1 MHGSLAFSGYFHGYY
16 LCYFVTYFKN
26 EELSSQCY
34 NCRIMQVLNDKEHSP
49 RRSIKELPDQ
59 LVSQIAAG
67 EVIERPASVLK
78 ELVENAIDADATRIE
93 VRLESGGIKRL
104 TVIDNGRGIPK
115 EELPLALKRHATSKI
130 RDLNELEHVLSLGF
144 RGEALASIASVSAMR
159 LTSRTADQST
169 AYSIHE
175 GEVGVAAGVQ
185 GTKVDVEDLFFKTP
199 ARRKFLKSEATEAA
213 HCKVALERIAIAH
226 PTIEFRLVNN
236 GKPVLILP
244 IEESRSRVNRIL
256 PDEFAHAQR
265 NVYAE
270 TASIRVY
277 GWVGLP
283 TAGRARTD
291 AQYCYV
297 NGRFVRDKLLAHA
310 VKNAYVDVLH
320 NQLQPMY
327 CLFVDIDPVKV
338 DVNVHPTKSELRF
351 RDSQWVHQ
359 FVMHAV
365 QNALAPALAGLSEHS
380 ENQEVAVVSIPKS
393 VTIEE
398 NETPNVSSGSYQ
410 LRPQSGPSY
419 EPSQLNRYLDFYQT
433 HSASSHS
440 RTLPDTVEAIRSGTL
455 EQDPKE
461 HEKLAYPLGR
471 ALGQVGGVFIIAEN
485 DHGMVVVD
493 MHAAHER
500 IVYEKLK
507 QQMDVQKI
515 AVQQLLI
522 PLVFRVDAE
531 EMATFEDNRSLLL
544 SLGIEL
550 ETASP
555 THLRLRAVPAVLA
568 GDIEKTGETLICE
581 LLADIKKYGNS
592 NLVDEKRNEILAT
605 MACHGA
611 VRAHRYLSHEEMNAL
626 LRQMETTERIDQCNH
641 GRPTWVQV
649 SMSDL
654 DKLFMRGK

>member
-1 MHGSLAFSGYFHGYY
+1 MKSLANA
-16 LCYFVTYFKN
+16 KI
-26 EELSSQCY
+26 SS
-34 NCRIMQVLNDKEHSP
+34 IMQVSNNTEHSP
-49 RRSIKELPDQ
+49 KRAIRELSDQ

-104 TVIDNGRGIPK
+104 TVTDNGRGIAK

-144 RGEALASIASVSAMR
+144 RGEALASIASVSAMT
-159 LTSRTADQST
+159 LTSRTAEQSC

-175 GEVGVAAGVQ
+175 GEVEVAAGGQ
-185 GTKVDVEDLFFKTP
+185 GTKVEVEDLFFKTP

-236 GKPVLILP
+236 GKPVLVLP
-244 IEESRSRVNRIL
+244 IEESRSRVNRVM

-265 NVYAE
+265 EVYAE
-270 TASIRVY
+270 TASARVY

-310 VKNAYVDVLH
+310 VKNAYADVLH

-365 QNALAPALAGLSEHS
+365 QNALAPALAGIGEESHQVQSEHS
-380 ENQEVAVVSIPKS
+380 AVTHNEDTRSHGAATQGASRTFELKS
-393 VTIEE
+393 QAA
-398 NETPNVSSGSYQ
+398 PA
-410 LRPQSGPSY
+410 Y

-433 HSASSHS
+433 KSHSSHGK
-440 RTLPDTVEAIRSGTL
+440 TVPDAVEAIRSGASFETAV
-455 EQDPKE
+455 E
-461 HEKLAYPLGR
+461 HEKLSYPLGR
-471 ALGQVGGVFIIAEN
+471 ALGQVGGVFIVAEN
-485 DHGMVVVD
+485 DHGMVLVD

-507 QQMDVQKI
+507 KQMDAQKVAI
-515 AVQQLLI
+515 QQLLI
-522 PLVFRVDAE
+522 PLVFRADAE
-531 EMATFEDNRSLLL
+531 EMATFEDNQSLLL

-550 ETASP
+550 EAASP

-568 GDIEKTGETLICE
+568 GDIEKTGEALIAE
-581 LLADIKKYGNS
+581 LLADIKKFGGS
-592 NLVDEKRNEILAT
+592 TLLEEKRNEILAT

-611 VRAHRYLSHEEMNAL
+611 VRAHRYLSLEEMNAL
-626 LRQMETTERIDQCNH
+626 LRQMEQTERIDQCNH
-641 GRPTWVQV
+641 GRPTWIQLT
-649 SMSDL
+649 MTDL
-654 DKLFMRGK
+654 DKFFMRGK

>member
-1 MHGSLAFSGYFHGYY
+1 MKSLANA
-16 LCYFVTYFKN
+16 KI
-26 EELSSQCY
+26 SS
-34 NCRIMQVLNDKEHSP
+34 IMQVSNNTEHSP
-49 RRSIKELPDQ
+49 KRAIRELSDQ

-104 TVIDNGRGIPK
+104 TVTDNGRGIAK

-144 RGEALASIASVSAMR
+144 RGEALASIASVSAMT
-159 LTSRTADQST
+159 LTSRTAEQSC

-175 GEVGVAAGVQ
+175 GEVEVAAGGQ

-236 GKPVLILP
+236 GKPVLVLP
-244 IEESRSRVNRIL
+244 IEESRSRVNRVM
-256 PDEFAHAQR
+256 PDEFSHAQR
-265 NVYAE
+265 EVYAE
-270 TASIRVY
+270 TASARVY

-310 VKNAYVDVLH
+310 VKNAYADVLH

-365 QNALAPALAGLSEHS
+365 QNALAPALAGIGEESHQVQSEHS
-380 ENQEVAVVSIPKS
+380 AVTHNEDTRPYGSTTQGASRTFELKS
-393 VTIEE
+393 QAA
-398 NETPNVSSGSYQ
+398 PA
-410 LRPQSGPSY
+410 Y

-433 HSASSHS
+433 KSQSSHGK
-440 RTLPDTVEAIRSGTL
+440 TVPDAVEAIRSGASFETAV
-455 EQDPKE
+455 E
-461 HEKLAYPLGR
+461 HEKLSYPLGR
-471 ALGQVGGVFIIAEN
+471 ALGQVGGVFIVAEN
-485 DHGMVVVD
+485 DHGMVLVD

-507 QQMDVQKI
+507 KQMDAQKVAI
-515 AVQQLLI
+515 QQLLI
-522 PLVFRVDAE
+522 PLVFRADAE
-531 EMATFEDNRSLLL
+531 EMATFEDNQSLLL

-550 ETASP
+550 EAASP

-568 GDIEKTGETLICE
+568 GDIEKTGEALIAE
-581 LLADIKKYGNS
+581 LLADIKKFGGS
-592 NLVDEKRNEILAT
+592 TLLEEKRNEILAT

-611 VRAHRYLSHEEMNAL
+611 VRAHRYLSLEEMNAL
-626 LRQMETTERIDQCNH
+626 LRQMEQTERIDQCNH
-641 GRPTWVQV
+641 GRPTWIQLT
-649 SMSDL
+649 MTDL
-654 DKLFMRGK
+654 DKFFMRGK

>member
-1 MHGSLAFSGYFHGYY
+1 MKSLANAKIPS
-16 LCYFVTYFKN
+16 
-26 EELSSQCY
+26 
-34 NCRIMQVLNDKEHSP
+34 IMQVSNNTEHSP
-49 RRSIKELPDQ
+49 KRAIRELSDQ

-104 TVIDNGRGIPK
+104 TVTDNGRGIAK

-144 RGEALASIASVSAMR
+144 RGEALASIASVSAMT
-159 LTSRTADQST
+159 LTSRTAEQSC

-175 GEVGVAAGVQ
+175 GEVEVAAGGQ

-236 GKPVLILP
+236 GKPVLVLP
-244 IEESRSRVNRIL
+244 VEESRSRVNRVM

-265 NVYAE
+265 EVYAE
-270 TASIRVY
+270 TASARVY

-310 VKNAYVDVLH
+310 VKNAYADVLH

-365 QNALAPALAGLSEHS
+365 QNALAPALAGIGDEPHQTQSEHP
-380 ENQEVAVVSIPKS
+380 AVTHNEDTRSYGAATQGASRAFELKS
-393 VTIEE
+393 QAA
-398 NETPNVSSGSYQ
+398 PA
-410 LRPQSGPSY
+410 Y

-433 HSASSHS
+433 KSQSSHGK
-440 RTLPDTVEAIRSGTL
+440 TVPDAVEAIRSGASF
-455 EQDPKE
+455 ESAVQ
-461 HEKLAYPLGR
+461 HEKLSYPLGR
-471 ALGQVGGVFIIAEN
+471 ALGQVGGVFIVAEN
-485 DHGMVVVD
+485 DHGMVLVD

-507 QQMDVQKI
+507 KQMDAQKVAI
-515 AVQQLLI
+515 QQLLI
-522 PLVFRVDAE
+522 PLVFRADAE
-531 EMATFEDNRSLLL
+531 EMATFEDNQSLLL

-550 ETASP
+550 EAASP

-568 GDIEKTGETLICE
+568 GDIEKTGEALIAE
-581 LLADIKKYGNS
+581 LLADIKKFGGS
-592 NLVDEKRNEILAT
+592 TLLEEKRNEILAT

-611 VRAHRYLSHEEMNAL
+611 VRAHRYLSLEEMNAL
-626 LRQMETTERIDQCNH
+626 LRQMEQTERIDQCNH
-641 GRPTWVQV
+641 GRPTWIQLT
-649 SMSDL
+649 MTDL
-654 DKLFMRGK
+654 DKFFMRGK

>member
-1 MHGSLAFSGYFHGYY
+1 MKSLANA
-16 LCYFVTYFKN
+16 KI
-26 EELSSQCY
+26 SS
-34 NCRIMQVLNDKEHSP
+34 IMQVSNNIEHSP
-49 RRSIKELPDQ
+49 KRAIRELSDQ

-104 TVIDNGRGIPK
+104 TVTDNGRGIAK

-144 RGEALASIASVSAMR
+144 RGEALASIASVSAMT
-159 LTSRTADQST
+159 LTSRTAEQSC

-175 GEVGVAAGVQ
+175 GEVEVAAGGQ

-236 GKPVLILP
+236 GKPVLVLP
-244 IEESRSRVNRIL
+244 IEESRSRVNRVM

-265 NVYAE
+265 EVYAE
-270 TASIRVY
+270 TASARVY

-310 VKNAYVDVLH
+310 VKNAYADVLH

-365 QNALAPALAGLSEHS
+365 QNALAPALAGIGEESHQVQSEHS
-380 ENQEVAVVSIPKS
+380 AVTHNEDTRSHGAATQGASRTFELKS
-393 VTIEE
+393 QAA
-398 NETPNVSSGSYQ
+398 PA
-410 LRPQSGPSY
+410 Y

-433 HSASSHS
+433 KSQSSHGK
-440 RTLPDTVEAIRSGTL
+440 TVPDAVEAIRRGASFETAV
-455 EQDPKE
+455 E
-461 HEKLAYPLGR
+461 HEKLSYPLGR
-471 ALGQVGGVFIIAEN
+471 ALGQVGGVFIVAEN
-485 DHGMVVVD
+485 DHGMVLVD

-507 QQMDVQKI
+507 KQMDAQKVAI
-515 AVQQLLI
+515 QQLLI
-522 PLVFRVDAE
+522 PLVFRADAE
-531 EMATFEDNRSLLL
+531 EMATFEDNQSLLL

-550 ETASP
+550 EAASP

-568 GDIEKTGETLICE
+568 GDIEKTGEALIAE
-581 LLADIKKYGNS
+581 LLADIKKFGGS
-592 NLVDEKRNEILAT
+592 TLLEEKRNEILAT

-611 VRAHRYLSHEEMNAL
+611 VRAHRYLSLEEMNAL
-626 LRQMETTERIDQCNH
+626 LRQMEQTERIDQCNH
-641 GRPTWVQV
+641 GRPTWIQLT
-649 SMSDL
+649 MTDL
-654 DKLFMRGK
+654 DKFFMRGK

>member
-1 MHGSLAFSGYFHGYY
+1 
-16 LCYFVTYFKN
+16 
-26 EELSSQCY
+26 
-34 NCRIMQVLNDKEHSP
+34 MQVLNKTEHSP
-49 RRSIKELPDQ
+49 KRAIKELSDQ

-104 TVIDNGRGIPK
+104 TVTDNGRGIARD
-115 EELPLALKRHATSKI
+115 ELALALKRHATSKI

-144 RGEALASIASVSAMR
+144 RGEALASIASVSALT
-159 LTSRTADQST
+159 LTSRTADASC
-169 AYSIHE
+169 AYSIRE
-175 GEVGVAAGVQ
+175 GEIDVAAGTQ

-213 HCKVALERIAIAH
+213 HCKAALERIAIAH

-236 GKPVLILP
+236 GKPVLMLP
-244 IEESRSRVNRIL
+244 VEESRSRINRIL
-256 PDEFAHAQR
+256 PDEFAKAQR
-265 NVYAE
+265 EVYAE
-270 TASIRVY
+270 TDSARVY

-297 NGRFVRDKLLAHA
+297 NGRFVRDKLLSHA
-310 VKNAYVDVLH
+310 VKSAYADVLH

-365 QNALAPALAGLSEHS
+365 QNALAPALASISQPESSE
-380 ENQEVAVVSIPKS
+380 S
-393 VTIEE
+393 VQTQS
-398 NETPNVSSGSYQ
+398 PQASSSSF
-410 LRPQSGPSY
+410 QSGGTSYSGQSRPFELKSQVASAY
-419 EPSQLNRYLDFYQT
+419 EPSQLNRYLDFYKTKSEST
-433 HSASSHS
+433 HGKII
-440 RTLPDTVEAIRSGTL
+440 PDTVAAIRSGTSFT
-455 EQDPKE
+455 DAAD
-461 HEKLAYPLGR
+461 HEKLSYPLGR

-485 DHGMVVVD
+485 DRGMVLVD

-507 QQMDVQKI
+507 SQMDAQKL

-522 PLVFRVDAE
+522 PLVFQVDAE
-531 EMATFEDNRSLLL
+531 EMAVFEDNQSLLL

-550 ETASP
+550 EAASP

-568 GDIEKTGETLICE
+568 GDIEKTGEALITE
-581 LLADIKKYGNS
+581 LLSDIKKFGS
-592 NLVDEKRNEILAT
+592 TNLVEEKRNEILAT

-611 VRAHRYLSHEEMNAL
+611 VRAHRYLSLEEMNAL
-626 LRQMETTERIDQCNH
+626 LRQMEQTERIDQCNH
-641 GRPTWVQV
+641 GRPTWVQ
-649 SMSDL
+649 MTMTDL

>member
-1 MHGSLAFSGYFHGYY
+1 
-16 LCYFVTYFKN
+16 
-26 EELSSQCY
+26 
-34 NCRIMQVLNDKEHSP
+34 MQVLNNTEHSP
-49 RRSIKELPDQ
+49 KRAIRELSDQ

-104 TVIDNGRGIPK
+104 TVTDNGRGIAK

-144 RGEALASIASVSAMR
+144 RGEALASIASVSAMT
-159 LTSRTADQST
+159 LTSRTAEQSC

-175 GEVGVAAGVQ
+175 GEVEVAAGGQ

-236 GKPVLILP
+236 GKPVLVLP
-244 IEESRSRVNRIL
+244 IEESRSRVNRVM
-256 PDEFAHAQR
+256 PDEFSHAQR
-265 NVYAE
+265 EVYAE
-270 TASIRVY
+270 TASARVY

-310 VKNAYVDVLH
+310 VKNAYADVLH

-365 QNALAPALAGLSEHS
+365 QNALAPALAGIGDEPHQTQSEHP
-380 ENQEVAVVSIPKS
+380 AVTHNEDTRSYGAVTQGASRAFELKS
-393 VTIEE
+393 QAA
-398 NETPNVSSGSYQ
+398 PA
-410 LRPQSGPSY
+410 Y

-433 HSASSHS
+433 KSQSSHGK
-440 RTLPDTVEAIRSGTL
+440 TVPDAVEAIRSGASF
-455 EQDPKE
+455 ESAVQ
-461 HEKLAYPLGR
+461 HEKLSYPLGR
-471 ALGQVGGVFIIAEN
+471 ALGQVGGVFIVAEN
-485 DHGMVVVD
+485 DHGMVLVD

-507 QQMDVQKI
+507 KQMDAQKVAI
-515 AVQQLLI
+515 QQLLI
-522 PLVFRVDAE
+522 PLVFRADAE
-531 EMATFEDNRSLLL
+531 EMATFEDNQSLLL

-550 ETASP
+550 EAASP

-568 GDIEKTGETLICE
+568 GDIEKTGEALIAE
-581 LLADIKKYGNS
+581 LLADIKKFGGS
-592 NLVDEKRNEILAT
+592 TLLEEKRNEILAT

-611 VRAHRYLSHEEMNAL
+611 VRAHRYLSLEEMNAL
-626 LRQMETTERIDQCNH
+626 LRQMEQTERIDQCNH
-641 GRPTWVQV
+641 GRPTWIQLT
-649 SMSDL
+649 MTDL
-654 DKLFMRGK
+654 DKFFMRGK

>member
-1 MHGSLAFSGYFHGYY
+1 MKSLANAKIPS
-16 LCYFVTYFKN
+16 
-26 EELSSQCY
+26 
-34 NCRIMQVLNDKEHSP
+34 IMQVSNNTEHSP
-49 RRSIKELPDQ
+49 KRAIRELSDQ

-104 TVIDNGRGIPK
+104 TVTDNGRGIAK

-144 RGEALASIASVSAMR
+144 RGEALASIASVSAMT
-159 LTSRTADQST
+159 LTSRTAEQSC

-175 GEVGVAAGVQ
+175 GEVEVAAGGQ

-213 HCKVALERIAIAH
+213 LCKVALERIAIAH

-236 GKPVLILP
+236 GKPVLVLP
-244 IEESRSRVNRIL
+244 VEESRSRVNRVM

-265 NVYAE
+265 EVYAE
-270 TASIRVY
+270 TASARVY

-310 VKNAYVDVLH
+310 VKNAYADVLH

-365 QNALAPALAGLSEHS
+365 QNALAPALAGIGDEPHQTQSEHP
-380 ENQEVAVVSIPKS
+380 AVTHNEDTRSYGAATQGASRAFELKS
-393 VTIEE
+393 QAA
-398 NETPNVSSGSYQ
+398 PA
-410 LRPQSGPSY
+410 Y
-419 EPSQLNRYLDFYQT
+419 EPSQLNRYLDFYQ
-433 HSASSHS
+433 SKSQSSHGK
-440 RTLPDTVEAIRSGTL
+440 TVPDAVEAIRSGASF
-455 EQDPKE
+455 ESAVQ
-461 HEKLAYPLGR
+461 HEKLSYPLGR
-471 ALGQVGGVFIIAEN
+471 ALGQVGGVFIVAEN
-485 DHGMVVVD
+485 DHGMVLVD

-507 QQMDVQKI
+507 KQMDAQKVAI
-515 AVQQLLI
+515 QQLLI
-522 PLVFRVDAE
+522 PLVFRADAE
-531 EMATFEDNRSLLL
+531 EMATFEDNQSLLL

-550 ETASP
+550 EAASP

-568 GDIEKTGETLICE
+568 GDIEKTGEALIAE
-581 LLADIKKYGNS
+581 LLADIKKFGGS
-592 NLVDEKRNEILAT
+592 TLLEEKRNEILAT

-611 VRAHRYLSHEEMNAL
+611 VRAHRYLSLEEMNAL
-626 LRQMETTERIDQCNH
+626 LRQMEQTERIDQCNH
-641 GRPTWVQV
+641 GRPTWIQLT
-649 SMSDL
+649 MTDL
-654 DKLFMRGK
+654 DKFFMRGK

>member
-1 MHGSLAFSGYFHGYY
+1 
-16 LCYFVTYFKN
+16 
-26 EELSSQCY
+26 
-34 NCRIMQVLNDKEHSP
+34 MQVPNNKEHSP
-49 RRSIKELPDQ
+49 KRSIKELSDQ

-104 TVIDNGRGIPK
+104 TVTDNGRGIPK

-144 RGEALASIASVSAMR
+144 RGEALASIASVSAMTV
-159 LTSRTADQST
+159 TSRTIEQSC

-175 GEVGVAAGVQ
+175 GEVGVAAGAQ

-236 GKPVLILP
+236 GKPVLVLP
-244 IEESRSRVNRIL
+244 VEESRSRVNRIL

-265 NVYAE
+265 EVYAE
-270 TASIRVY
+270 TASARVY

-310 VKNAYVDVLH
+310 VKNAYADVLH

-359 FVMHAV
+359 FVTHAV
-365 QNALAPALAGLSEHS
+365 QNALAPALAGLAEDS
-380 ENQEVAVVSIPKS
+380 ENPVSVAQATAQSSLTAPSGSCKGA
-393 VTIEE
+393 
-398 NETPNVSSGSYQ
+398 SSGSFQ
-410 LRPQSGPSY
+410 LHSQAPSY

-433 HSASSHS
+433 HSAPSHS
-440 RTLPDTVEAIRSGTL
+440 RVVPDTVEAIRSGSF
-455 EQDPKE
+455 EQDPIE
-461 HEKLAYPLGR
+461 HEKMAYPLGR

-485 DHGMVVVD
+485 DRGMVVVD

-507 QQMDVQKI
+507 QQMDSQKLAI
-515 AVQQLLI
+515 QQLLI

-531 EMATFEDNRSLLL
+531 EMATFEDNQSLLL
-544 SLGIEL
+544 SLGVEL

-581 LLADIKKYGNS
+581 LLADIKKFGGS
-592 NLVDEKRNEILAT
+592 NLVEEKRNEILAT

-611 VRAHRYLSHEEMNAL
+611 VRAHRYLSLEEMNAL
-626 LRQMETTERIDQCNH
+626 LRQMEKTERIDQCNH

-649 SMSDL
+649 SMTDL

>member
-1 MHGSLAFSGYFHGYY
+1 
-16 LCYFVTYFKN
+16 
-26 EELSSQCY
+26 
-34 NCRIMQVLNDKEHSP
+34 MQVLNNTEHSP
-49 RRSIKELPDQ
+49 NRAIKELSDQ

-93 VRLESGGIKRL
+93 VRLEAGGIKRL
-104 TVIDNGRGIPK
+104 TVTDNGRGIPK
-115 EELPLALKRHATSKI
+115 DELPLALKRHATSKI

-144 RGEALASIASVSAMR
+144 RGEALASIASVSA
-159 LTSRTADQST
+159 LTVTSRTAQESC

-175 GEVGVAAGVQ
+175 GEVGVAAGTQ

-213 HCKVALERIAIAH
+213 HCKMALERIAIAH

-236 GKPVLILP
+236 AKPVLVLP
-244 IEESRSRVNRIL
+244 VEQSRSRVNRIL
-256 PDEFAHAQR
+256 PDEFSRAQR
-265 NVYAE
+265 EVYAE
-270 TASIRVY
+270 TASARVY

-310 VKNAYVDVLH
+310 VKSAYADVLH

-365 QNALAPALAGLSEHS
+365 QNALAPALAGLSETT
-380 ENQEVAVVSIPKS
+380 EEGQNQELQNQGVSTTSMLSRSQVASHKEARVPAF
-393 VTIEE
+393 
-398 NETPNVSSGSYQ
+398 Q
-410 LRPQSGPSY
+410 LRESASSQY

-433 HSASSHS
+433 RSETSSRGH
-440 RTLPDTVEAIRSGTL
+440 TVPDTVQAIREGLSQKTPFDQQTL
-455 EQDPKE
+455 S
-461 HEKLAYPLGR
+461 YPLGR
-471 ALGQVGGVFIIAEN
+471 ALGQIGGVFIIAEN

-507 QQMDVQKI
+507 EQVELQKM

-522 PLVFRVDAE
+522 PLVFQADAE
-531 EMATFEDNRSLLL
+531 EMATFEDNQSLLL

-550 ETASP
+550 EAASP

-581 LLADIKKYGNS
+581 LLADIKRFGGS
-592 NLVDEKRNEILAT
+592 TLVEEKRNEILAT

-611 VRAHRYLSHEEMNAL
+611 VRAHRYLSIEEMNAL
-626 LRQMETTERIDQCNH
+626 LRQMEKTDRIDQCNH

-649 SMSDL
+649 NMSEL

>member
-1 MHGSLAFSGYFHGYY
+1 
-16 LCYFVTYFKN
+16 
-26 EELSSQCY
+26 
-34 NCRIMQVLNDKEHSP
+34 MQVLNNTEHSP
-49 RRSIKELPDQ
+49 NRAIKELSDQ

-93 VRLESGGIKRL
+93 VRLEAGGIKRL
-104 TVIDNGRGIPK
+104 TVTDNGRGIPK
-115 EELPLALKRHATSKI
+115 DELPLALKRHATSKI

-144 RGEALASIASVSAMR
+144 RGEALASIASVSA
-159 LTSRTADQST
+159 LTVTSRTAQESC

-175 GEVGVAAGVQ
+175 GEVGVAAGTQ

-213 HCKVALERIAIAH
+213 HCKMALERIAIAH

-236 GKPVLILP
+236 AKPVLVLP
-244 IEESRSRVNRIL
+244 VEQSRSRVNRIL
-256 PDEFAHAQR
+256 PDEFSRAQR
-265 NVYAE
+265 EVYAE
-270 TASIRVY
+270 TASARVY

-310 VKNAYVDVLH
+310 VKSAYADVLH

-365 QNALAPALAGLSEHS
+365 QNALAPALAGLSETT
-380 ENQEVAVVSIPKS
+380 EEEKNPELQNQGVSTTSMLSRSQVASHKEARVPAF
-393 VTIEE
+393 
-398 NETPNVSSGSYQ
+398 Q
-410 LRPQSGPSY
+410 LRESASSQY

-433 HSASSHS
+433 RSETSARGH
-440 RTLPDTVEAIRSGTL
+440 TVPDTVQAIREGLSQKTPFDQQTL
-455 EQDPKE
+455 S
-461 HEKLAYPLGR
+461 YPLGR
-471 ALGQVGGVFIIAEN
+471 ALGQIGGVFIIAEN

-507 QQMDVQKI
+507 EQVELQKM

-522 PLVFRVDAE
+522 PLVFQADAE
-531 EMATFEDNRSLLL
+531 EMATFEDNQSLLL

-550 ETASP
+550 EAAAS

-581 LLADIKKYGNS
+581 LLADIKRFGGS
-592 NLVDEKRNEILAT
+592 TLVEEKRNEILAT

-611 VRAHRYLSHEEMNAL
+611 VRAHRYLSVEEMNAL
-626 LRQMETTERIDQCNH
+626 LRQMEKTDRIDQCNH

-649 SMSDL
+649 NMTEL

>member
-1 MHGSLAFSGYFHGYY
+1 MKRLANA
-16 LCYFVTYFKN
+16 KIIP
-26 EELSSQCY
+26 
-34 NCRIMQVLNDKEHSP
+34 IMQVSNNTEHSP
-49 RRSIKELPDQ
+49 KRAIRELSDQ

-104 TVIDNGRGIPK
+104 TVTDNGRGIAK

-144 RGEALASIASVSAMR
+144 RGEALASIASVSAMT
-159 LTSRTADQST
+159 LTSRTAEQSC

-175 GEVGVAAGVQ
+175 GEVEVAAGGQ
-185 GTKVDVEDLFFKTP
+185 GTKVEVEDLFFKTP

-236 GKPVLILP
+236 GKPVLVLP
-244 IEESRSRVNRIL
+244 IEESRSRVNRVM

-265 NVYAE
+265 EVYAE
-270 TASIRVY
+270 TASARVY

-310 VKNAYVDVLH
+310 VKNAYADVLH

-365 QNALAPALAGLSEHS
+365 QNALAPALAGIGEESHQVQSEHS
-380 ENQEVAVVSIPKS
+380 AVTHNEETRSHGAATQGASRTFELKS
-393 VTIEE
+393 QAA
-398 NETPNVSSGSYQ
+398 PA
-410 LRPQSGPSY
+410 Y

-433 HSASSHS
+433 KSQSSHGK
-440 RTLPDTVEAIRSGTL
+440 TVPDAVEAIRSGASFETAV
-455 EQDPKE
+455 E
-461 HEKLAYPLGR
+461 HEKLSYPLGR
-471 ALGQVGGVFIIAEN
+471 ALGQVGGVFIVAEN
-485 DHGMVVVD
+485 DHGMVLVD

-507 QQMDVQKI
+507 KQMDAQKVAI
-515 AVQQLLI
+515 QQLLI
-522 PLVFRVDAE
+522 PLVFRADAE
-531 EMATFEDNRSLLL
+531 EMATFEDNQSLLL

-550 ETASP
+550 EAASP

-568 GDIEKTGETLICE
+568 GDIEKTGEALIAE
-581 LLADIKKYGNS
+581 LLADIKKFGGS
-592 NLVDEKRNEILAT
+592 TLLEEKRNEILAT

-611 VRAHRYLSHEEMNAL
+611 VRAHRYLSLEEMNAL
-626 LRQMETTERIDQCNH
+626 LRQMEQTERIDQCNH
-641 GRPTWVQV
+641 GRPTWIQLT
-649 SMSDL
+649 MTDL
-654 DKLFMRGK
+654 DKFFMRGK

>member
-1 MHGSLAFSGYFHGYY
+1 
-16 LCYFVTYFKN
+16 
-26 EELSSQCY
+26 
-34 NCRIMQVLNDKEHSP
+34 MQVLNNTEHSP
-49 RRSIKELPDQ
+49 KRAIKELSDQ

-104 TVIDNGRGIPK
+104 TVTDNGRGIPK
-115 EELPLALKRHATSKI
+115 DELPLAIKRHATSKI

-144 RGEALASIASVSAMR
+144 RGEALASIASVSA
-159 LTSRTADQST
+159 LTVTSRTSEESC

-175 GEVGVAAGVQ
+175 GEVGVAAGTQ
-185 GTKVDVEDLFFKTP
+185 GTKVDVENLFFKTP

-213 HCKVALERIAIAH
+213 HCKMALERIAIAH

-236 GKPVLILP
+236 GKPVLMLP
-244 IEESRSRVNRIL
+244 VEESRSRINRIL
-256 PDEFAHAQR
+256 PDEFARAQR
-265 NVYAE
+265 EVYAE
-270 TASIRVY
+270 TVSARVY

-283 TAGRARTD
+283 TAGRTRTD

-310 VKNAYVDVLH
+310 IKSAYADVLH

-365 QNALAPALAGLSEHS
+365 QNALAPALAGLSDATEKES
-380 ENQEVAVVSIPKS
+380 DQGLQ
-393 VTIEE
+393 
-398 NETPNVSSGSYQ
+398 NEGGQTSSFDTRGQAMGHPASHAPAFR
-410 LRPQSGPSY
+410 LRESSAAPY
-419 EPSQLNRYLDFYQT
+419 EPGQLNRYLDFYQT
-433 HSASSHS
+433 RSESTFQRGH
-440 RTLPDTVEAIRSGTL
+440 TVPDAVEAIRAGLSQQSTADHQAL
-455 EQDPKE
+455 S
-461 HEKLAYPLGR
+461 YPLGR
-471 ALGQVGGVFIIAEN
+471 ALGQIGGVFIIAEN
-485 DHGMVVVD
+485 DLGMVVVD

-507 QQMDVQKI
+507 EQMDAQKM

-522 PLVFRVDAE
+522 PLVFQADAE
-531 EMATFEDNRSLLL
+531 EMATFEDNQSLLL

-550 ETASP
+550 EAASP

-568 GDIEKTGETLICE
+568 GDIEKTGEALICE
-581 LLADIKKYGNS
+581 LLADIKRFGGTS
-592 NLVDEKRNEILAT
+592 LVEEKRNEILAT

-611 VRAHRYLSHEEMNAL
+611 VRAHRYLSIEEMNAL
-626 LRQMETTERIDQCNH
+626 LRQMEKTERIDQCNH

-649 SMSDL
+649 NMSEL
-654 DKLFMRGK
+654 DRLFMRGK

>member
-1 MHGSLAFSGYFHGYY
+1 MKSLANA
-16 LCYFVTYFKN
+16 KI
-26 EELSSQCY
+26 SS
-34 NCRIMQVLNDKEHSP
+34 IMQVSNNTEHSP
-49 RRSIKELPDQ
+49 KRAIRELSDQ

-104 TVIDNGRGIPK
+104 TVTDNGRGIAK

-144 RGEALASIASVSAMR
+144 RGEALASIASVSAMT
-159 LTSRTADQST
+159 LTSRTAEQSC

-175 GEVGVAAGVQ
+175 GEVEVAAGGQ

-236 GKPVLILP
+236 GKPVLVLP
-244 IEESRSRVNRIL
+244 VEESRSRVNRVM

-265 NVYAE
+265 EVYAE
-270 TASIRVY
+270 TASARVY

-310 VKNAYVDVLH
+310 VKNAYADVLH

-365 QNALAPALAGLSEHS
+365 QNALAPALAGIGEESHQVQSEHS
-380 ENQEVAVVSIPKS
+380 AVTHNEDTRSHGAATQGASRTFELKS
-393 VTIEE
+393 QAA
-398 NETPNVSSGSYQ
+398 PA
-410 LRPQSGPSY
+410 Y

-433 HSASSHS
+433 KSQSSHGK
-440 RTLPDTVEAIRSGTL
+440 TVPDAVEAIRSGASFETAV
-455 EQDPKE
+455 E
-461 HEKLAYPLGR
+461 HEKLSYPLGR
-471 ALGQVGGVFIIAEN
+471 ALGQVGGVFIVAEN
-485 DHGMVVVD
+485 DHGMVLVD

-507 QQMDVQKI
+507 KQMDAQKVAI
-515 AVQQLLI
+515 QQLLI
-522 PLVFRVDAE
+522 PLVFRADAE
-531 EMATFEDNRSLLL
+531 EMATFEDNQSLLL

-550 ETASP
+550 EAASP

-568 GDIEKTGETLICE
+568 GDIEKTGEALIAE
-581 LLADIKKYGNS
+581 LLADIKKFGGS
-592 NLVDEKRNEILAT
+592 TLLEEKRNEILAT

-611 VRAHRYLSHEEMNAL
+611 VRAHRYLSLEEMNAL
-626 LRQMETTERIDQCNH
+626 LRQMEQTERIDQCNH
-641 GRPTWVQV
+641 GRPTWIQLT
-649 SMSDL
+649 MTDL
-654 DKLFMRGK
+654 DKFFMRGK

>member
-1 MHGSLAFSGYFHGYY
+1 MKSLANA
-16 LCYFVTYFKN
+16 KI
-26 EELSSQCY
+26 SS
-34 NCRIMQVLNDKEHSP
+34 IMQVSNNTEHSP
-49 RRSIKELPDQ
+49 KRAIRELSDQ

-104 TVIDNGRGIPK
+104 TVTDNGRGIAK

-144 RGEALASIASVSAMR
+144 RGEALASIASVSAMT
-159 LTSRTADQST
+159 LTSRTAEQSC

-175 GEVGVAAGVQ
+175 GEVEVAAGGQ
-185 GTKVDVEDLFFKTP
+185 GTKVEVEDLFFKTP

-236 GKPVLILP
+236 GKPVLVLP
-244 IEESRSRVNRIL
+244 IEESRSRVNRVM

-265 NVYAE
+265 EVYAE
-270 TASIRVY
+270 TASARVY

-310 VKNAYVDVLH
+310 VKNAYADVLH

-365 QNALAPALAGLSEHS
+365 QNALAPALAGIGEESHLVQSEHS
-380 ENQEVAVVSIPKS
+380 AVTHNEDTRSHGAATQGASRTFELKS
-393 VTIEE
+393 QAA
-398 NETPNVSSGSYQ
+398 PA
-410 LRPQSGPSY
+410 Y

-433 HSASSHS
+433 KSQSSHGK
-440 RTLPDTVEAIRSGTL
+440 TVPDAVEAIRSGASFETAV
-455 EQDPKE
+455 E
-461 HEKLAYPLGR
+461 HEKLSYPLGR
-471 ALGQVGGVFIIAEN
+471 ALGQVGGVFIVAEN
-485 DHGMVVVD
+485 DHGMVLVD

-507 QQMDVQKI
+507 KQMDAQKVAI
-515 AVQQLLI
+515 QQLLI
-522 PLVFRVDAE
+522 PLVFRADAE
-531 EMATFEDNRSLLL
+531 EMATFEDNQSLLL

-550 ETASP
+550 EAASP

-568 GDIEKTGETLICE
+568 GDIEKTGEALIAE
-581 LLADIKKYGNS
+581 LLADIKKFGGS
-592 NLVDEKRNEILAT
+592 TLLEEKRNEILAT

-611 VRAHRYLSHEEMNAL
+611 VRAHRYLSLEEMNAL
-626 LRQMETTERIDQCNH
+626 LRQMEQTERIDQCNH
-641 GRPTWVQV
+641 GRPTWIQLT
-649 SMSDL
+649 MTDL
-654 DKLFMRGK
+654 DKFFMRGK

>member
-1 MHGSLAFSGYFHGYY
+1 
-16 LCYFVTYFKN
+16 
-26 EELSSQCY
+26 
-34 NCRIMQVLNDKEHSP
+34 MQVLNNTEHSP
-49 RRSIKELPDQ
+49 KRAIKELSDQ

-104 TVIDNGRGIPK
+104 TVTDNGRGIPK

-144 RGEALASIASVSAMR
+144 RGEALASIASVSA
-159 LTSRTADQST
+159 LTVTSRTAEASC

-175 GEVGVAAGVQ
+175 GEVSVAAGTQ

-213 HCKVALERIAIAH
+213 HCKTALERIAIAH

-236 GKPVLILP
+236 GKPVLMLP
-244 IEESRSRVNRIL
+244 FEESRSRVNRIL
-256 PDEFAHAQR
+256 PDEFARAQR
-265 NVYAE
+265 EVYAE
-270 TASIRVY
+270 TASARVY

-283 TAGRARTD
+283 TAGRTRTD

-310 VKNAYVDVLH
+310 VKSAYADVLH

-365 QNALAPALAGLSEHS
+365 QNALAPALAGLSETNEDES
-380 ENQEVAVVSIPKS
+380 GEELQKEGAATASFISRPQAAGQAAVRSPAF
-393 VTIEE
+393 
-398 NETPNVSSGSYQ
+398 Q
-410 LRPQSGPSY
+410 LRESSAPQY

-433 HSASSHS
+433 LSETSSRGH
-440 RTLPDTVEAIRSGTL
+440 TVPDAVEAIRAGVSQKSPVDQQSL
-455 EQDPKE
+455 S
-461 HEKLAYPLGR
+461 YPLGR
-471 ALGQVGGVFIIAEN
+471 ALGQIGGVFIIAEN

-507 QQMDVQKI
+507 EQMDAQK
-515 AVQQLLI
+515 
-522 PLVFRVDAE
+522 
-531 EMATFEDNRSLLL
+531 
-544 SLGIEL
+544 
-550 ETASP
+550 
-555 THLRLRAVPAVLA
+555 
-568 GDIEKTGETLICE
+568 
-581 LLADIKKYGNS
+581 
-592 NLVDEKRNEILAT
+592 
-605 MACHGA
+605 
-611 VRAHRYLSHEEMNAL
+611 
-626 LRQMETTERIDQCNH
+626 
-641 GRPTWVQV
+641 W
-649 SMSDL
+649 
-654 DKLFMRGK
+654 LFSSF